1 MSPSPEVPKRAYL
14 IASGLPTVEI
24 FVIDGEN
31 NVVARGVET
40 LSAELVPGIYK
51 IRYRIGDKVTDSL
64 EEFPPGEG
72 TYYVPVPELQLPSPV
87 PLSTPATGL
96 QPASAQDA
104 VAWSNSVQI
113 SAGKGSRIFVFIS
126 GGTNDSP
133 AKLGELTLRTFEGN
147 QVASL
152 KDAPTKNGC
161 QGCTVELD
169 PGSYQLR
176 LSSPGLPEIEQ
187 TVFAAAEWQTQVF
200 IPVVPA
206 AAGRCLDLSQSAVL
220 MSPIEFGFQPDWIA
234 FRWTEAARQ
243 ALASSRGNAAPIE
256 SLRSGVKEAVQLQQG
271 GFDDY
276 TLRAMLHGKFL
287 NPMLGIYGAHLM
299 ILKTDTDM
307 TLLREVTE
315 NLQKLVGDHPDVL
328 SLHLYLNDER
338 AQQLSFPNPP
348 MLRASWSLVVQNS
361 TRQGV
366 VPSGSYSAKIGAN
379 LWGSG
384 AWLTWQVPQVE
395 AQPAPTE
402 TERIDWVSLAKL
414 AVAVS
419 APSVAGGLSP
429 AERVVLSHVVSAAS
443 RVELAKTFASAV
455 DSKKPF
461 AMLYPLIR
469 FFVSSE
475 VEKQTKKDAAQST
488 TPDAITAATG
498 IPYSTLTEAAI
509 SLLTKLQK

>member
-1 MSPSPEVPKRAYL
+1 
-14 IASGLPTVEI
+14 
-24 FVIDGEN
+24 
-31 NVVARGVET
+31 
-40 LSAELVPGIYK
+40 
-51 IRYRIGDKVTDSL
+51 
-64 EEFPPGEG
+64 
-72 TYYVPVPELQLPSPV
+72 
-87 PLSTPATGL
+87 
-96 QPASAQDA
+96 
-104 VAWSNSVQI
+104 
-113 SAGKGSRIFVFIS
+113 
-126 GGTNDSP
+126 
-133 AKLGELTLRTFEGN
+133 
-147 QVASL
+147 
-152 KDAPTKNGC
+152 
-161 QGCTVELD
+161 
-169 PGSYQLR
+169 
-176 LSSPGLPEIEQ
+176 
-187 TVFAAAEWQTQVF
+187 
-200 IPVVPA
+200 
-206 AAGRCLDLSQSAVL
+206 
-220 MSPIEFGFQPDWIA
+220 
-234 FRWTEAARQ
+234 
-243 ALASSRGNAAPIE
+243 
-256 SLRSGVKEAVQLQQG
+256 
-271 GFDDY
+271 
-276 TLRAMLHGKFL
+276 
-287 NPMLGIYGAHLM
+287 
-299 ILKTDTDM
+299 
-307 TLLREVTE
+307 LLREVTE